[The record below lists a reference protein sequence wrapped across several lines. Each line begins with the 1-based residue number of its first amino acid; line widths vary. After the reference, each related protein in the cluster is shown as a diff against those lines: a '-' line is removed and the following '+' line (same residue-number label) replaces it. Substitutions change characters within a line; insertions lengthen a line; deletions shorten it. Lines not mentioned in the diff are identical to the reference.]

1 MRRPFWRER
10 IPMERKCPYQKKC
23 GGCQFVSV
31 PYRDQLVKK
40 QKWIEGLLA
49 PFGKVEPIIGMEDPW
64 RYRNKVHGVV
74 ASDRRGNCFTGIYE
88 AKSHRVIRVDDCL
101 IENETADM
109 IMRGIAEMMR
119 SFKMR
124 PYNEDTGQ
132 GFLRHILIR
141 CGHASGQVMVV
152 LVTSTPVFPSKN
164 NFVKALRKQYP
175 EITTIVQNINNRST
189 SMVLGDRNQVLYG
202 KGYIEDRLCGK
213 IYRISPK
220 SFYQINSIQTEV
232 IYQTAMDY
240 ADLSGRERVIDAY
253 SGIGTIGITAS
264 DRAREVICAELNKE
278 AVRDAIANARRNK
291 IKNVRFVEADAGE
304 FMVGMAAQGQEAE
317 VVFMDPPRAGSDKKF
332 LNALLKLK
340 PERVVYISCNPET
353 LARDLK
359 HLTSGGYR
367 LKKIQPVDQFPMTDK
382 VEAVVSLSR

>member
-1 MRRPFWRER
+1 
-10 IPMERKCPYQKKC
+10 MERKCPYQKKC

-40 QKWIEGLLA
+40 QKWIEDLLA
-49 PFGKVEPIIGMEDPW
+49 PFGKVKPIIGMEDPW

-101 IENETADM
+101 IENETADR

-240 ADLSGRERVIDAY
+240 AGLSGRERVIDAY

-367 LKKIQPVDQFPMTDK
+367 VKMIQPVDQFPMTDK

>member
-1 MRRPFWRER
+1 
-10 IPMERKCPYQKKC
+10 MERKCPYQKKC

-31 PYRDQLVKK
+31 PYRDQLGKK

-101 IENETADM
+101 IENETADR

-164 NFVKALRKQYP
+164 NFVKALRKKYP

-220 SFYQINSIQTEV
+220 SFYQINSVQTEV

-240 ADLSGRERVIDAY
+240 AGLSGRERVIDAY

-264 DRAREVICAELNKE
+264 DRAREVICAELNRE

-304 FMVGMAAQGQEAE
+304 FMVSMAAQGREAE

>member
-1 MRRPFWRER
+1 
-10 IPMERKCPYQKKC
+10 
-23 GGCQFVSV
+23 
-31 PYRDQLVKK
+31 
-40 QKWIEGLLA
+40 
-49 PFGKVEPIIGMEDPW
+49 
-64 RYRNKVHGVV
+64 
-74 ASDRRGNCFTGIYE
+74 
-88 AKSHRVIRVDDCL
+88 
-101 IENETADM
+101 
-109 IMRGIAEMMR
+109 
-119 SFKMR
+119 
-124 PYNEDTGQ
+124 
-132 GFLRHILIR
+132 
-141 CGHASGQVMVV
+141 
-152 LVTSTPVFPSKN
+152 
-164 NFVKALRKQYP
+164 
-175 EITTIVQNINNRST
+175 
-189 SMVLGDRNQVLYG
+189 MVLGDRNQVLFG

-240 ADLSGRERVIDAY
+240 AGLSGRERVIDAY

-264 DRAREVICAELNKE
+264 DRAREVICAELNRE

-367 LKKIQPVDQFPMTDK
+367 VKKIQPVDQFPMTDK